1 MEAKSERIK
10 DKYKLQYRE
19 TDRTVK
25 RMARENKRYYIN
37 SLADQAEEAANK
49 GEQGKVYKI
58 TRIVCGRYHRS
69 IDTPITDKQG
79 RTLTSEAEVEARWAE
94 HFSKVLNRPPPTVEA
109 EIQEPETVLD
119 INTAP
124 PEEKE
129 IVSAIKSL
137 KNGKAP
143 GQDNLNAELFKV
155 HPELSAKLL
164 KPLFTSTWEGK
175 TIQNDGQRV

>member
-10 DKYKLQYRE
+10 DKYKQQYRE

-25 RMARENKRYYIN
+25 RMTRENKRNYIN

-79 RTLTSEAEVEARWAE
+79 RTLTSEAEVKARWAE
-94 HFSKVLNRPPPTVEA
+94 HFSEVLNRPPPTAKA
-109 EIQEPETVLD
+109 EIQEPETV
-119 INTAP
+119 
-124 PEEKE
+124 
-129 IVSAIKSL
+129 S
-137 KNGKAP
+137 
-143 GQDNLNAELFKV
+143 
-155 HPELSAKLL
+155 
-164 KPLFTSTWEGK
+164 
-175 TIQNDGQRV
+175 